1 MTELFEQTD
10 ADGIKE
16 EKGKP
21 KFLISL
27 FITLSFVLLLWVVK
41 LFETFTKTE
50 LSFLGVLP
58 RETKGL
64 IGIVTAPLI
73 HSDFSHLAS
82 NTFTLIV
89 LMMFLFY
96 AYTNSSFR
104 VFFTVYI
111 FSNVLV
117 WIFGREAYHIGA
129 SGVVYGLVTFLF
141 FVGLFRS
148 DSKSIGLSLVV
159 TFMYGGLVWGVL
171 PTDPKISFEA
181 HLSGAV
187 VGLLAALIFRNRDPL
202 PEKYKWEDEETD
214 EDDIDLEEYEKAEKK
229 LKSEEGEI

>member
-1 MTELFEQTD
+1 MSELFEQTGT
-10 ADGIKE
+10 DGLKE
-16 EKGKP
+16 GRGKP
-21 KFLISL
+21 KFRISL
-27 FITLSFVLLLWVVK
+27 FITLSFISLLWVIK
-41 LFETFTKTE
+41 IFETFTKID

-58 RETKGL
+58 REVKGL
-64 IGIVTAPLI
+64 IGIITAPLI

-129 SGVVYGLVTFLF
+129 SGVVYGLVAFLF
-141 FVGLFRS
+141 FVGLFRH

-187 VGLLAALIFRNRDPL
+187 VGIIAALLFRNRDPL
-202 PEKYKWEDEETD
+202 PEKYQWEEDETD
-214 EDDIDLEEYEKAEKK
+214 EDDIDLEEFEKAEKK
-229 LKSEEGEI
+229 LKNEEG

>member
-1 MTELFEQTD
+1 MGSD
-10 ADGIKE
+10 ALQEDLYK

-21 KFLISL
+21 KFRISL
-27 FITLSFVLLLWVVK
+27 LITLSFILLLWIIK
-41 LFETFTKTE
+41 IFETFTKID

-58 RETKGL
+58 REVKGL
-64 IGIVTAPLI
+64 IGIITAPLI

-129 SGVVYGLVTFLF
+129 SGVVYGLVAFLF
-141 FVGLFRS
+141 FVGLFRR

-187 VGLLAALIFRNRDPL
+187 VGIIAAILFRNRDPM
-202 PEKYKWEDEETD
+202 PEKYQWEEDETD
-214 EDDIDLEEYEKAEKK
+214 EDDIDLEEFEKAEKK
-229 LKSEEGEI
+229 LKNEESF

>member
-1 MTELFEQTD
+1 MTELFEQTGTD
-10 ADGIKE
+10 DINE
-16 EKGKP
+16 SNGKP
-21 KFLISL
+21 KFRISL
-27 FITLSFVLLLWVVK
+27 FITLSFISLLWIIK
-41 LFETFTKTE
+41 LFETFTKID

-58 RETKGL
+58 REVKGL
-64 IGIVTAPLI
+64 IGIITAPLI

-129 SGVVYGLVTFLF
+129 SGIVYGLVAFLF
-141 FVGLFRS
+141 FVGLFRH

-181 HLSGAV
+181 HLSGV
-187 VGLLAALIFRNRDPL
+187 VIGLLAALIFRNRDPL
-202 PEKYKWEDEETD
+202 PEKYKWEEEETD
-214 EDDIDLEEYEKAEKK
+214 EDDIDIEEFEKAERK
-229 LKSEEGEI
+229 LKSEEG

>member
-1 MTELFEQTD
+1 MGSD
-10 ADGIKE
+10 ALQEDLYK

-21 KFLISL
+21 KFRISL
-27 FITLSFVLLLWVVK
+27 LITLSFILLLWIIK
-41 LFETFTKTE
+41 IFETFTKID

-58 RETKGL
+58 REVKGL
-64 IGIVTAPLI
+64 IGIITAPLI

-96 AYTNSSFR
+96 ANTNSSFR

-129 SGVVYGLVTFLF
+129 SGVVYGLVAFLF
-141 FVGLFRS
+141 FVGLFRR

-187 VGLLAALIFRNRDPL
+187 VGIIAAILFRNRDPM
-202 PEKYKWEDEETD
+202 PEKYQWEEDETD
-214 EDDIDLEEYEKAEKK
+214 EDDIDLEEFEKAEKK
-229 LKSEEGEI
+229 LKNEESF

>member
-1 MTELFEQTD
+1 MTELFDQTD
-10 ADGIKE
+10 AGGIKE
-16 EKGKP
+16 ERGKP

>member
-1 MTELFEQTD
+1 MTELFEQTGTD
-10 ADGIKE
+10 DINE
-16 EKGKP
+16 SNGKP
-21 KFLISL
+21 KFRISL
-27 FITLSFVLLLWVVK
+27 FITLSFISLLWIIK
-41 LFETFTKTE
+41 LFETFTKID

-58 RETKGL
+58 REVKGL
-64 IGIVTAPLI
+64 IGIITAPLI

-129 SGVVYGLVTFLF
+129 SGIVYGLVTFLF
-141 FVGLFRS
+141 FVGLFRH

-181 HLSGAV
+181 HLSGV
-187 VGLLAALIFRNRDPL
+187 VIGLLAALIFRNRDPL
-202 PEKYKWEDEETD
+202 PEKYKWEEEETD
-214 EDDIDLEEYEKAEKK
+214 EDDIDIEEFEKAERK
-229 LKSEEGEI
+229 LKSEEG

>member
-1 MTELFEQTD
+1 M
-10 ADGIKE
+10 
-16 EKGKP
+16 
-21 KFLISL
+21 
-27 FITLSFVLLLWVVK
+27 LS
-41 LFETFTKTE
+41 
-50 LSFLGVLP
+50 

>member
-1 MTELFEQTD
+1 MTELFEQTGT
-10 ADGIKE
+10 DGIKE
-16 EKGKP
+16 ERAKP
-21 KFLISL
+21 KFRISL
-27 FITLSFVLLLWVVK
+27 FITLSFISLLWIIK
-41 LFETFTKTE
+41 LFETFTKTD

-58 RETKGL
+58 REVKGL
-64 IGIVTAPLI
+64 IGIITAPLI

-129 SGVVYGLVTFLF
+129 SGIVYGLVTFLF
-141 FVGLFRS
+141 FVGLFRH

-159 TFMYGGLVWGVL
+159 TFMCGGLVWGIL

-202 PEKYKWEDEETD
+202 PEKYKWEEEETD
-214 EDDIDLEEYEKAEKK
+214 EDDIDLEEFEKAEKR
-229 LKSEEGEI
+229 LKSEEG